1 MKKGNVVIWH
11 IGRCGST
18 VLSSVLN
25 QHPNINC
32 LGEVFNPLM
41 DVKESGEDIPDI
53 DSFFSNLVNNE
64 PSKSRIIEVKFL
76 ESQHLTIYN
85 QKLSDLILK
94 LKEIGYDKYVV
105 LERKNYLKRM
115 ISHCVAQETK
125 IYHIEKNKT
134 PELHKIHINTQ
145 AIKVGKETRSLL
157 EWFSIFSSSYSN
169 LRSNLTGEPNI
180 ELQYENDI
188 QLDVKKAYHKVC
200 SFINTE
206 GSTIEIPYARTN
218 PFKMKD
224 VVINFSEVEEL
235 LIRNGYSWMLE
246 DTIPSTPQSE
256 F

>member
-41 DVKESGEDIPDI
+41 DSKEQGKDIPDFE
-53 DSFFSNLVNNE
+53 SFFNNLINHE
-64 PSKSRIIEVKFL
+64 PSKIRILEVKFL

-94 LKEIGYDKYVV
+94 FKEIGYDKFVV
-105 LERKNYLKRM
+105 LERRNYLKRM

-125 IYHIEKNKT
+125 IYHIEKN
-134 PELHKIHINTQ
+134 ERAMLHKIHINTQ
-145 AIKVGKETRSLL
+145 AIKVGKETKSLI
-157 EWFSIFSSSYSN
+157 EWFHVFGNSYVN
-169 LRSNLTGEPNI
+169 LRSYLADEHYL

-188 QLDVKKAYHKVC
+188 QSDVKKAYHKVC

-206 GSTIEIPYARTN
+206 SSTIEIPFARTN

-224 VVINFSEVEEL
+224 VIINFNEVKEL
-235 LIRNGYSWMLE
+235 LIRNGFSWMLE
-246 DTIPSTPQSE
+246 E
-256 F
+256 